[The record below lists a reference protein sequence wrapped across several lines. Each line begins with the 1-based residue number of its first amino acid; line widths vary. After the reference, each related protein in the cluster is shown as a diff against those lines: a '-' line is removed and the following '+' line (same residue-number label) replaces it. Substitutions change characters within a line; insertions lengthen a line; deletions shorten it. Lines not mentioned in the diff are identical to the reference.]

1 MPQLV
6 LRPVNY
12 FSGKL
17 GVFSIIAPDF
27 RRDTAP
33 VSMAAKPLVSSRL
46 SYFKF
51 ETWPVSDN
59 AVTWYKIFSA
69 FFHSNFALSLA
80 LFCAFSYPSDERRVR
95 PKNMTTQPES
105 DQRNPI
111 QMDFWATKQELR
123 RMLQEVKEIKL
134 IVDNR
139 LRFLAYKSLYIRLKA
154 DLFNVG
160 LNCENKK
167 CDEYL

>member
-1 MPQLV
+1 
-6 LRPVNY
+6 
-12 FSGKL
+12 
-17 GVFSIIAPDF
+17 
-27 RRDTAP
+27 
-33 VSMAAKPLVSSRL
+33 
-46 SYFKF
+46 
-51 ETWPVSDN
+51 
-59 AVTWYKIFSA
+59 
-69 FFHSNFALSLA
+69 
-80 LFCAFSYPSDERRVR
+80 
-95 PKNMTTQPES
+95 MTTQPES

-111 QMDFWATKQELR
+111 QMDFWATEQELR